1 MAEGEDPAPPEPSD
15 DSDPRGTELWLAPF
29 FRDPTLWPVLVT
41 AAAIFAVLGASALLM
56 ALERNPFAVAAVV
69 VMLWITADAGIR
81 SWRAGGSRLLPG
93 SIAGFWLLSA
103 AAAVAARWSGW
114 F

>member
-1 MAEGEDPAPPEPSD
+1 MAERERPDAPERGDEPH
-15 DSDPRGTELWLAPF
+15 GVELWLAPF

-41 AAAIFAVLGASALLM
+41 AAAIFTVLGASALLM
-56 ALERNPFAVAAVV
+56 ALERNLFAVAAVL
-69 VMLWITADAGIR
+69 VMLWISADAAIR
-81 SWRAGGSRLLPG
+81 SWRSGSSRLLLG

-103 AAAVAARWSGW
+103 AAAVAARWTGW